1 VECYYRT
8 LEEAIG
14 EGSVIEETINEA
26 VRRILK
32 VKKRMNLFEEPYIKD
47 TDYSVEKHR
56 ESAKECAKEAMVLLK
71 NDNNSLPLLKSEKIG
86 VVGNFAQDK
95 RSMLGTWALDFDLNE
110 SVAVYDGIKAS
121 GETVM
126 YFDFVNFDSWEYVEL
141 LKCDTLVVVLG
152 ESDTLTGE
160 NKNIADIEIDDYN
173 KSIIKFAKKTGK
185 RFRRF
190 YSFILLHR

>member
-1 VECYYRT
+1 
-8 LEEAIG
+8 
-14 EGSVIEETINEA
+14 
-26 VRRILK
+26 
-32 VKKRMNLFEEPYIKD
+32 
-47 TDYSVEKHR
+47 
-56 ESAKECAKEAMVLLK
+56 VLLK